1 METCDLLLLY
11 KTDYGEKG
19 GILHTYS
26 AEFGFLVLRS
36 FELDTHTLFVARGD
50 VHTLAI
56 VSAVFDLPHPPY
68 TMGILRRIEKLYPY
82 HRIQTELVRNC
93 ISLFMGEVL
102 ERLLRTSAGESA
114 LFNFIKRTLGLLN
127 ELPTS
132 ELQYFTHRFVLGLAI
147 VLGFQP
153 QGEYCAETPAFNL
166 RTGLFQEAP
175 IVKNEVI
182 LSRKY
187 ASVLSDLL
195 MNEPIASDTLS
206 LSERNELLT
215 ALIHYLEIHQEV
227 NLNLK
232 SLAIIQEVLHG

>member
-1 METCDLLLLY
+1 
-11 KTDYGEKG
+11 
-19 GILHTYS
+19 
-26 AEFGFLVLRS
+26 
-36 FELDTHTLFVARGD
+36 
-50 VHTLAI
+50 
-56 VSAVFDLPHPPY
+56 
-68 TMGILRRIEKLYPY
+68 
-82 HRIQTELVRNC
+82 
-93 ISLFMGEVL
+93 MGEVL
-102 ERLLRTSAGESA
+102 ERVLRTSAGESV
-114 LFNFIKRTLGLLN
+114 LFSFIKRTLGLLN

-227 NLNLK
+227 NLSLK
-232 SLAIIQEVLHG
+232 SLAIIQEVLHC